1 MLKKKRL
8 MKVFK
13 IALWCYNIVAK
24 MSNRGVICCGK
35 CVYFVK
41 TAFIER
47 EMPNAQFCDRMCHK

>member
-1 MLKKKRL
+1 MEVL
-8 MKVFK
+8 K

-24 MSNRGVICCGK
+24 MSNRGVICSGK

-47 EMPNAQFCDRMCHK
+47 EMPNAQFRDRMCHK